1 MATKKND
8 IIVKL
13 EDCMSKFGEAHN
25 LLAKTD
31 LHMDKY
37 KPISA
42 LLSKAKIELFNVYN
56 ELKNSEGV
64 S

>member
-1 MATKKND
+1 MKTKKSD
-8 IIVKL
+8 LIIKL

-37 KPISA
+37 KPISV
-42 LLSKAKIELFNVYN
+42 LLSKAKVELFNVYN
-56 ELKNSEGV
+56 ELKHSESV